1 MGPCSLIISKRVLV
15 IVCLCSGGVFRIT
28 GPIFGFGF
36 FAKHRIAVPN
46 ILLCKTH
53 FHMNQSTH
61 FLRNETEIAW
71 ISKGGNACE
80 IESNCPQQTMKAS
93 LTSNWEKMIVGRNLG
108 WTELNQHGR
117 SWVQTSIVGRL
128 NRAWAYA
135 TVETSPFSYWAWVMI
150 LAASFLCVLFFKWG
164 VLHYTATPY
173 TISMNIVLK
182 KINFQNDIF

>member
-1 MGPCSLIISKRVLV
+1 MLLNYIEEGSCD
-15 IVCLCSGGVFRIT
+15 CL
-28 GPIFGFGF
+28 P
-36 FAKHRIAVPN
+36 
-46 ILLCKTH
+46 LLRRRFQDH
-53 FHMNQSTH
+53 GSHLRLR
-61 FLRNETEIAW
+61 FLR
-71 ISKGGNACE
+71 
-80 IESNCPQQTMKAS
+80 Q
-93 LTSNWEKMIVGRNLG
+93 TSNRRPKHSTLQNTFPYESINTFSKERNRNSMDFERRQCLRNRIELPPTNNEGFADVELREDDSGRNLG

-182 KINFQNDIF
+182 KN